1 MISIPLAPMGALA
14 PLSAQG
20 RHSIQPHINTSGM
33 NMTSRTAASYAC
45 RLIKHSLAGVWSE
58 LNSYHNNLLVHVSE
72 KITGLA
78 DSMGNSL
85 TFPTSQSHA

>member
-1 MISIPLAPMGALA
+1 MISIPLATMGLGALT

-33 NMTSRTAASYAC
+33 KMTSRFAC
-45 RLIKHSLAGVWSE
+45 RLIKTSLAGVWSE
-58 LNSYHNNLLVHVSE
+58 LNNNHNNLLVHVSE